1 MDDILKEFLT
11 EATEMLSQLDTE
23 LVELERSGGN
33 PELVRSIFRIIHT
46 IKGTCG
52 FVGLSRLEKVAHAA
66 ENVLGKI
73 RDGELVVSPAA
84 ITAVL
89 EAVDRI
95 KMILAGVESTGAEPE
110 GDDAPLVAELA
121 RIAAGEGGEAAAA
134 NAAPAAAPAPAED
147 AAPASEEA
155 AAPQSAAPAEPAEA
169 AAPDA
174 QAAPAKPAP
183 AEPARSPAR
192 VERAATETSSVAAQ
206 TIRVNVAVLE
216 HLMTE
221 VSELVLT
228 RNQLLQT
235 LRSNGDSAFAAPL
248 QRLSQVTSE
257 LQDSVM
263 KTRMQPIGTVWSKLP
278 RLVRDLG
285 RELGKKIELVMHGQ
299 ETELDRQV
307 LEMIRDPLTHM
318 VRNSADHGI
327 ELPAER
333 VAAGKPESG
342 TISLDAYHRGGH
354 IIIEI
359 ADDGKGLSA
368 EKIRKKALE
377 NGIVSAEELASMS
390 EQQIQQLIF
399 RAGLSTAQQ
408 VTSVS
413 GRGVGMDV
421 VRTNIEKIGGAIEM
435 QSKEGEGTRFLV
447 RIPLTLA
454 IVAALIVECAG
465 ERFAIPQI
473 GVRELVRVGP
483 TSPNKVEQIHD
494 ALVLRLRDRL
504 LPLASLRALLGLGE
518 PETAS
523 DERFVVVAEVGTENF
538 GIIVDR
544 VFDTEEIV
552 VKPVAP
558 VLRELN
564 VFSGNTILGDGSV
577 VMILDLNNLM
587 SLNSGISGDQTT
599 HVVHATSSVAA
610 EDDRTALL
618 VFRAGGDTRKAV
630 PLARVARLEQ
640 LATDT
645 FETVDGAIVVQY
657 RGRLMPLVAL
667 EGDPKMP
674 EQPRQQ
680 VIVFADSERSV
691 GVLVDEIVD
700 IIEDR
705 LDIELTDQRAGMLG
719 TAVIGGKATE
729 IVDVDHV
736 LRRVS
741 DQFTRSGESG
751 DARARL
757 DALYGKLGIDME
769 AA

>member
-11 EATEMLSQLDTE
+11 EAAEMLSQLDTQ
-23 LVELERSGGN
+23 LVELERSGEN

-66 ENVLGKI
+66 ENVLGRI

-84 ITAVL
+84 VTAIL
-89 EAVDRI
+89 EAIDRI
-95 KMILAGVESTGAEPE
+95 KMIVAGVESTGAEPA
-110 GDDAPLVAELA
+110 GDDAPLIEVLTQ
-121 RIAAGEGGEAAAA
+121 IAAGESV
-134 NAAPAAAPAPAED
+134 AAAPASSPPTPTPAVE
-147 AAPASEEA
+147 
-155 AAPQSAAPAEPAEA
+155 AEPAPPP
-169 AAPDA
+169 APD
-174 QAAPAKPAP
+174 AKPAP
-183 AEPARSPAR
+183 AADAGRSAAQI
-192 VERAATETSSVAAQ
+192 ERAATETSSVAAQ

-235 LRSNGDSAFAAPL
+235 LRANGDSAFATPL

-263 KTRMQPIGTVWSKLP
+263 KTRMQPIGTVWGKLP

-285 RELGKKIELVMHGQ
+285 HELGKKIELQMHGQ

-327 ELPAER
+327 EMPADR
-333 VAAGKPESG
+333 IAAGKPEAG
-342 TISLDAYHRGGH
+342 TVSLDAYHRGGH

-359 ADDGKGLSA
+359 SDDGRGLSSA
-368 EKIRKKALE
+368 KIRKKVLE
-377 NGIVSAEELASMS
+377 NGLASADELASMS
-390 EQQIQQLIF
+390 EQQIQQFIF
-399 RAGLSTAQQ
+399 KAGFSTAQQ

-494 ALVLRLRDRL
+494 SLVLRLRDRL
-504 LPLASLRALLGLGE
+504 LPLASLRALLGLGAS
-518 PETAS
+518 ETAS
-523 DERFVVVAEVGTENF
+523 EERFVVVAEVGAENF
-538 GIIVDR
+538 GLIVDR

-552 VKPVAP
+552 VKPVTP

-577 VMILDLNNLM
+577 VMILDLNGLM
-587 SLNSGISGDQTT
+587 TVKGAVSSDQAT
-599 HVVHATSSVAA
+599 HAAHAGGTVAA
-610 EDDRTALL
+610 ADDRTALL
-618 VFRAGGDTRKAV
+618 VFRAGGAVRKAV

-640 LATDT
+640 LPVAS
-645 FETVDGAIVVQY
+645 FEHADGAMVVQY
-657 RGRLMPLVAL
+657 RGRLMPLV
-667 EGDPKMP
+667 GPDNDWKMP
-674 EQPRQQ
+674 QQARQQ
-680 VIVFADSERSV
+680 VIVFGDSERSV
-691 GVLVDEIVD
+691 GMLVDEIVD
-700 IIEDR
+700 IVEDR
-705 LDIELTDQRAGMLG
+705 LEVELKNRRAGVLG
-719 TAVIGGKATE
+719 TAVVAGKATE
-729 IVDVDHV
+729 IIDPDHFLQRVDD
-736 LRRVS
+736 R
-741 DQFTRSGESG
+741 FTTGQPG
-751 DARARL
+751 DARAQL

>member
-11 EATEMLSQLDTE
+11 EASEMLSQLDTQ
-23 LVELERSGGN
+23 LVELERSGDN
-33 PELVRSIFRIIHT
+33 PDLVRSIFRIIHT

-73 RDGELVVSPAA
+73 RDGELVASAA
-84 ITAVL
+84 AVTAIL

-95 KMILAGVESTGAEPE
+95 KMIVAGVESTGSEPT
-110 GDDAPLVAELA
+110 GDDSALIDVLT
-121 RIAAGEGGEAAAA
+121 RIAAGEVAAATPA
-134 NAAPAAAPAPAED
+134 PAAPAAAPAAAEPAVP
-147 AAPASEEA
+147 APEA
-155 AAPQSAAPAEPAEA
+155 KPAAAPAEA
-169 AAPDA
+169 ARGAA
-174 QAAPAKPAP
+174 QI
-183 AEPARSPAR
+183 
-192 VERAATETSSVAAQ
+192 ERAASETSAVAAQ

-235 LRSNGDSAFAAPL
+235 LRANGDSAFATPL

-263 KTRMQPIGTVWSKLP
+263 KTRMQPIGTVWGKLP

-285 RELGKKIELVMHGQ
+285 HELGKKIELQMHGQ

-327 ELPAER
+327 EMPADR
-333 VAAGKPESG
+333 LAAGKPEAG

-359 ADDGKGLSA
+359 SDDGKGLSS
-368 EKIRKKALE
+368 EKIKRKALE
-377 NGIVSAEELASMS
+377 NGLASSDELAGMS
-390 EQQIQQLIF
+390 EQQIQQFIF
-399 RAGLSTAQQ
+399 KAGFSTAQQ

-435 QSKEGEGTRFLV
+435 QSTEGVGTRFLI

-483 TSPNKVEQIHD
+483 TSSNKVEQIHNS
-494 ALVLRLRDRL
+494 LVLRLRDRL

-518 PETAS
+518 PETAT
-523 DERFVVVAEVGTENF
+523 DERFVVVAEVGAENF

-577 VMILDLNNLM
+577 VMILDLNGLM
-587 SLNSGISGDQTT
+587 SAKGAVSGDQAA
-599 HVVHATSSVAA
+599 HAVHAASNVAA
-610 EDDRTALL
+610 HDDRTALL
-618 VFRAGGDTRKAV
+618 VFRAGGETRKAV

-640 LATDT
+640 LATES
-645 FETVDGAIVVQY
+645 FERADGATVVQY

-667 EGDPKMP
+667 DSDWKMP
-674 EQPRQQ
+674 EQGRQQ
-680 VIVFADSERSV
+680 VIVFGDSEQSV

-705 LDIELTDQRAGMLG
+705 LEVELKNRRAGVLG
-719 TAVIGGKATE
+719 TAVIAGKATE
-729 IVDVDHV
+729 MIDVDHF
-736 LRRVS
+736 LRRVG
-741 DQFTRSGESG
+741 DHFNAPGETG
-751 DARARL
+751 DARAQL
-757 DALYGKLGIDME
+757 DALYGKLGMDME

>member
-1 MDDILKEFLT
+1 MTARRGAAEPRGSGMDDILKEFLT
-11 EATEMLSQLDTE
+11 EASEMLSQLDTQ
-23 LVELERSGGN
+23 LVELERSGDS
-33 PELVRSIFRIIHT
+33 PDLVRSIFRIIHT

-66 ENVLGKI
+66 ENVLGRI
-73 RDGELVVSPAA
+73 RDGELGVTPAA
-84 ITAVL
+84 VTAIL

-95 KMILAGVESTGAEPE
+95 KMIVVGVESTGSEPVGE
-110 GDDAPLVAELA
+110 DAPLIEVLA
-121 RIAAGEGGEAAAA
+121 TIAAGEDAA
-134 NAAPAAAPAPAED
+134 AAPAATAPQPAPAIE
-147 AAPASEEA
+147 AAPMAGTDEAKPA
-155 AAPQSAAPAEPAEA
+155 AAPIAEGGRTAA
-169 AAPDA
+169 
-174 QAAPAKPAP
+174 QI
-183 AEPARSPAR
+183 
-192 VERAATETSSVAAQ
+192 ERAATETSAVAAQ

-235 LRSNGDSAFAAPL
+235 LRANGDSAFAAPL

-263 KTRMQPIGTVWSKLP
+263 KTRMQPIGTAWGKLP

-285 RELGKKIELVMHGQ
+285 HELGKKIELQMHGQ

-327 ELPAER
+327 ELPADR
-333 VAAGKPESG
+333 LAAGKPEAG

-359 ADDGKGLSA
+359 SDDGKGLSS

-377 NGIVSAEELASMS
+377 NGLASSEELAGMS
-390 EQQIQQLIF
+390 EQQIQQFIF
-399 RAGLSTAQQ
+399 RAGFSTAQQ

-435 QSKEGEGTRFLV
+435 QSKEGEGTRFLI

-483 TSPNKVEQIHD
+483 TSSNKVEQIHNS
-494 ALVLRLRDRL
+494 LVLRLRDRL
-504 LPLASLRALLGLGE
+504 LPLTSLRALLGLGE
-518 PETAS
+518 AETTS
-523 DERFVVVAEVGTENF
+523 DERFVVVAEVGAENF
-538 GIIVDR
+538 GVIVDR

-564 VFSGNTILGDGSV
+564 VFSGNTILGDGNV
-577 VMILDLNNLM
+577 VMILDLNGLM
-587 SLNSGISGDQTT
+587 SAKGVTAVDQSA
-599 HVVHATSSVAA
+599 HAVHATSSVVAA
-610 EDDRTALL
+610 DDRTALL
-618 VFRAGGDTRKAV
+618 VFRAGGTTRKAV

-640 LATDT
+640 LATES
-645 FETVDGAIVVQY
+645 FEQADGATVVQY

-667 EGDPKMP
+667 DGDWQMP
-674 EQPRQQ
+674 ERGRQQ
-680 VIVFADSERSV
+680 VIVFGGTEQSV

-705 LDIELTDQRAGMLG
+705 LEVELKNRRTGVLG
-719 TAVIGGKATE
+719 TAVVAGKATE
-729 IVDVDHV
+729 IVDVDHF
-736 LRRVS
+736 LHRVG
-741 DQFTRSGESG
+741 DHFTATGQPG
-751 DARARL
+751 DARAQI

>member
-1 MDDILKEFLT
+1 MDEILKEFLT

-23 LVELERSGGN
+23 LVELERRGGN

-73 RDGELVVSPAA
+73 RDGELVVSAAA

-95 KMILAGVESTGAEPE
+95 KMIVAGVESTGAEPE

-121 RIAAGEGGEAAAA
+121 RIAAGEVGDSAADAAAT
-134 NAAPAAAPAPAED
+134 
-147 AAPASEEA
+147 AAPASEETAVPAPEA
-155 AAPQSAAPAEPAEA
+155 AAALESPAPPESTEA

-174 QAAPAKPAP
+174 QAAPAQPAP
-183 AEPARSPAR
+183 TEPARTPAQI
-192 VERAATETSSVAAQ
+192 ERAATETSSVAAQ

-327 ELPAER
+327 EPPAER
-333 VAAGKPESG
+333 LAAGKPEAG

-359 ADDGKGLSA
+359 ADDGKGLSV
-368 EKIRKKALE
+368 EKIKKKALE
-377 NGIVSAEELASMS
+377 NGIVSAEELAGMS

-399 RAGLSTAQQ
+399 KAGLSTAQQ

-435 QSKEGEGTRFLV
+435 QSKEGAGTRFLI

-483 TSPNKVEQIHD
+483 TSPNKVEQIHG

-538 GIIVDR
+538 GVIVDR

-587 SLNSGISGDQTT
+587 SLNSGSAGDQTA

-618 VFRAGGDTRKAV
+618 VFRAGGNARKAV

-640 LATDT
+640 LATET
-645 FETVDGAIVVQY
+645 FEMVDGAIVVQY

-667 EGDPKMP
+667 DGAAMMP
-674 EQPRQQ
+674 DQRRQQ

-705 LDIELTDQRAGMLG
+705 LDIELTDQRPGMLG

-729 IVDVDHV
+729 IVDVDHI
-736 LRRVS
+736 LRRVR
-741 DQFTRSGESG
+741 DQFAQPGESG

>member
-1 MDDILKEFLT
+1 
-11 EATEMLSQLDTE
+11 
-23 LVELERSGGN
+23 
-33 PELVRSIFRIIHT
+33 
-46 IKGTCG
+46 
-52 FVGLSRLEKVAHAA
+52 
-66 ENVLGKI
+66 
-73 RDGELVVSPAA
+73 
-84 ITAVL
+84 
-89 EAVDRI
+89 
-95 KMILAGVESTGAEPE
+95 
-110 GDDAPLVAELA
+110 
-121 RIAAGEGGEAAAA
+121 
-134 NAAPAAAPAPAED
+134 
-147 AAPASEEA
+147 
-155 AAPQSAAPAEPAEA
+155 
-169 AAPDA
+169 
-174 QAAPAKPAP
+174 
-183 AEPARSPAR
+183 
-192 VERAATETSSVAAQ
+192 
-206 TIRVNVAVLE
+206 
-216 HLMTE
+216 MTE

-235 LRSNGDSAFAAPL
+235 LRANGDSAFAAPL

-263 KTRMQPIGTVWSKLP
+263 KTRMQPIGTVWGKLP

-285 RELGKKIELVMHGQ
+285 HELGKKIELQMHGQ
-299 ETELDRQV
+299 DTELDRQV

-327 ELPAER
+327 ELPADR
-333 VAAGKPESG
+333 LAAGKPEAG

-359 ADDGKGLSA
+359 RDDGKGLSA
-368 EKIRKKALE
+368 EKIRQKALE
-377 NGIVSAEELASMS
+377 NGLASAEELAAMS
-390 EQQIQQLIF
+390 EQQIQQFIF
-399 RAGLSTAQQ
+399 KAGFSTAQQ

-483 TSPNKVEQIHD
+483 TSSNKVEQIHES
-494 ALVLRLRDRL
+494 LVLRLRDRL

-518 PETAS
+518 AEVAS
-523 DERFVVVAEVGTENF
+523 DERFIVVAEVGAENF
-538 GIIVDR
+538 GIVVDR

-558 VLRELN
+558 VLRDLN

-577 VMILDLNNLM
+577 VMILDLNGLV
-587 SLNSGISGDQTT
+587 SIKGAVSSDQTAT
-599 HVVHATSSVAA
+599 AVHAASSVAA
-610 EDDRTALL
+610 ADDRTALL
-618 VFRAGGDTRKAV
+618 VFRAGGTTRKAV

-640 LATDT
+640 LAADS
-645 FETVDGAIVVQY
+645 FERADGATVVQY
-657 RGRLMPLVAL
+657 RGRLMPLIAL
-667 EGDPKMP
+667 ESDWTMP
-674 EQPRQQ
+674 EQSRQQ
-680 VIVFADSERSV
+680 VIVFGDSEQSV

-705 LDIELTDQRAGMLG
+705 LEVELKNRRAGVLG
-719 TAVIGGKATE
+719 TAVVAGKATE
-729 IVDVDHV
+729 IIDVDHF
-736 LRRVS
+736 LRRIDDHFGAA
-741 DQFTRSGESG
+741 DQPGG
-751 DARARL
+751 ARAQI
-757 DALYGKLGIDME
+757 DALYGKLGIEME